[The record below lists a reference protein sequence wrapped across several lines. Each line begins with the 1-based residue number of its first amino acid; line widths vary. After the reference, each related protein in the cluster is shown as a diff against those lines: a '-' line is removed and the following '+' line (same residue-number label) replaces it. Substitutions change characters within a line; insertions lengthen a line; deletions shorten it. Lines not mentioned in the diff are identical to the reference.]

1 MGEIHKP
8 RGIGDNSD
16 VIQKQSPTVEALKE
30 QFSKVGKL
38 LSNIT
43 NELCRISEQVRGS
56 HGDEIVVNPY
66 ERKEGMP
73 DWHRVVRK
81 PTKYERNE
89 LLFEANEALSKE
101 YWRLTFIYFS
111 IKEFLDGE
119 VVEVS
124 DQQKKSAKPVQTLQ
138 SEYER

>member
-1 MGEIHKP
+1 MAKDHDP
-8 RGIGDNSD
+8 NGIGHNSGAL
-16 VIQKQSPTVEALKE
+16 QKQSPTAEALKE

-43 NELCRISEQVRGS
+43 NKLCRISEQVRGS
-56 HGDEIVVNPY
+56 HGDEIIVNPY
-66 ERKEGMP
+66 EREESMP
-73 DWHRVVRK
+73 DWQSVYRK

-89 LLFEANEALSKE
+89 LHFEANEALSKE
-101 YWRLTFIYFS
+101 YWRLTFIHFS